1 MKDVFVYQPPGGS
14 AQVALFIEGLDT
26 KLRAKLLRQII
37 PLPRMPPSILRE
49 PHYKHFTYK
58 VTYLGKPVTEEEQA
72 GVADSMD
79 DPAGVDRVHS
89 AKAAAAEALPYITG
103 GLAVLAIVVLAVLLL
118 RSRREVRL
126 LQEPEDEANQ
136 ETEEHE

>member
-1 MKDVFVYQPPGGS
+1 M
-14 AQVALFIEGLDT
+14 LF
-26 KLRAKLLRQII
+26 R
-37 PLPRMPPSILRE
+37 SSV
-49 PHYKHFTYK
+49 TYK

-79 DPAGVDRVHS
+79 DPAGADRVHS
-89 AKAAAAEALPYITG
+89 AKATAAEALPYITG

-118 RSRREVRL
+118 HSRREVRL

>member
-1 MKDVFVYQPPGGS
+1 M
-14 AQVALFIEGLDT
+14 
-26 KLRAKLLRQII
+26 
-37 PLPRMPPSILRE
+37 
-49 PHYKHFTYK
+49 
-58 VTYLGKPVTEEEQA
+58 
-72 GVADSMD
+72 
-79 DPAGVDRVHS
+79 HS
-89 AKAAAAEALPYITG
+89 AKATAAEALPYITG